1 MYVIVGLGNP
11 GTKYQFTRHNTGFN
25 VIEVLSQKLDIKL
38 DKTKCKARLGEGRIG
53 TERIVLAQP
62 QTYMNLSGE
71 SVVELVNWYKCP
83 LDHMVVVYDDID
95 LPAGK
100 IRIRAKGSAGTH
112 NGMRNIIYLLGR
124 DDFPRV
130 RVGIGRQPEGWD
142 LADYVVGEYRT
153 PEERKVAFDSY
164 VRQMLLK
171 RSCRATLKARCAIAT
186 LKPDPHIIN
195 HIPQAAQRINCTAVR
210 LERAHF
216 NSANKGGPYV

>member
-83 LDHMVVVYDDID
+83 LDHLVVVYDDID

-153 PEERKVAFDSY
+153 PEDRKVAFDSY
-164 VRQMLLK
+164 VR
-171 RSCRATLKARCAIAT
+171 AANAIE
-186 LKPDPHIIN
+186 KI
-195 HIPQAAQRINCTAVR
+195 V
-210 LERAHF
+210 
-216 NSANKGGPYV
+216 KGDFEGAMRDCNAEA